1 MPSKI
6 YIQSDETPL
15 VVVPPINFSL
25 VAPGIYRSGHPN
37 KKNFSFLKRLNLK
50 GIIYLEKVGDPYR
63 QDSMDFVSSNEIK
76 LYRFDL
82 SKESELYT
90 VQGEDRLED
99 LLGVLLDKRNHP
111 LLIHDDTGK
120 GTATL
125 ICSLIRRIQGWSL
138 TGAFAEGDMF
148 AGPAGGSEGV
158 GLGQAGM
165 EFIAAFE
172 PKKVKFDRTNK
183 PDWVD

>member
-1 MPSKI
+1 MPSSI
-6 YIQSDETPL
+6 FISSAPQ

-37 KKNFSFLKRLNLK
+37 KKNFTFLRRLNLK
-50 GIIYLEKVGDPYR
+50 AIVYLENEDEPYR
-63 QDSMDFVSSNEIK
+63 QDSMHFVSSNNLK

-82 SKESELYT
+82 SQETTLFTQEGKKKLEELL
-90 VQGEDRLED
+90 VI
-99 LLGVLLDKRNHP
+99 LLDRRNHP
-111 LLIHDDTGK
+111 LLVHDDTGK

-125 ICSLIRRIQGWSL
+125 ICALIRRFQNWSL

-148 AGPAGGSEGV
+148 AGPAGGAEGV
-158 GLGQAGM
+158 GLGEAGM
-165 EFIAAFE
+165 EFIASFD
-172 PKKVKFDRTNK
+172 PKKVKYDKEHK

>member
-1 MPSKI
+1 MIPCPA
-6 YIQSDETPL
+6 DCPA

-37 KKNFSFLKRLNLK
+37 RKNFAFLRRLNLR
-50 GIIYLEKVGDPYR
+50 GIIYVEGTEPYR
-63 QDSMDFVSSNEIK
+63 QDSMDFVTSSELQ

-82 SKESELYT
+82 SKEADLHT
-90 VQGEDRLED
+90 VEGKKRLEG

-111 LLIHDDTGK
+111 LLVHDDTGK
-120 GTATL
+120 GSATL
-125 ICSLIRRIQGWSL
+125 VCALIRRIQGWSL

-148 AGPAGGSEGV
+148 SGPAGGAEGV
-158 GLGQAGM
+158 GLGEAGM

-172 PKKVKFDRTNK
+172 PKRIKYDRQNR